1 MDFEG
6 VLQPVGQCGNV
17 RSANKDDIVLDT
29 GRWLDIRIG
38 VGDGHEIVD
47 IHYRANPDS
56 ETMIYTLR
64 RDMVFPLR
72 DRDVVAAA
80 IGSDAA
86 ASGRCA
92 VRHEVD
98 NALLGRRSRTR
109 AKRSDL

>member
-1 MDFEG
+1 MEFEG

-29 GRWLDIRIG
+29 GTWLDIRIG
-38 VGDGHEIVD
+38 VGDGLEIVD
-47 IHYRANPDS
+47 IHSIADTDS
-56 ETMIYTLR
+56 ENLIYTLR

-98 NALLGRRSRTR
+98 NALLGRRSEER
-109 AKRSDL
+109 